1 MPLTRLLLYR
11 EDDGTIPFIDWL
23 QKQQPKVLAKC
34 QVSLERLSELGHELR
49 RPEADYLRD
58 DIYELRVGMR
68 GQNYRMLYF
77 FYGRDVVV
85 LSHGLTKEA
94 TVPAKEIDR
103 AINRRSKFLAY
114 PTLHTALYA
123 NEEHQDEDDK
133 DEENQDDQQRS

>member
-11 EDDGTIPFIDWL
+11 EDDGTLPLIDWL
-23 QKQQPKVLAKC
+23 QKQQPKVIAKC
-34 QVSLERLSELGHELR
+34 RVSLGRLSELGYELR

-85 LSHGLTKEA
+85 VSHGLTKEA
-94 TVPAKEIDR
+94 AVPAMEIDR
-103 AINRRSKFLAY
+103 AINRRNKFLAS
-114 PTLHTALYA
+114 PTQHTGLFAT
-123 NEEHQDEDDK
+123 EEPQDEDGK
-133 DEENQDDQQRS
+133 EEEKQGDQQRP